1 MSTPATATKA
11 QNPPSLGFEIIENML
26 HEFRGSGRSPSLE
39 RVVNAAVQGL
49 ERYGTDNPSPQA
61 KKDAAAV
68 RQALEESRQLVLD
81 IVEEAK
87 GK

>member
-1 MSTPATATKA
+1 MSTTAPATKG

-39 RVVNAAVQGL
+39 RVVNAATQGL
-49 ERYGTDNPSPQA
+49 DRYGTDNPSPQA
-61 KKDAAAV
+61 KKEAASV
-68 RQALEESRQLVLD
+68 RQAIEESRQLVLD
-81 IVEEAK
+81 IVEEAR

>member
-1 MSTPATATKA
+1 MSTQAAGNQG

-26 HEFRGSGRSPSLE
+26 HEFRGTRRSPSLE
-39 RVVNAAVQGL
+39 RVMAAVAQGL
-49 ERYGTDNPSPQA
+49 ERYSAENPSPQA
-61 KKDAAAV
+61 KKEAAAV
-68 RQALEESRQLVLD
+68 QQALEDSRQLVLD